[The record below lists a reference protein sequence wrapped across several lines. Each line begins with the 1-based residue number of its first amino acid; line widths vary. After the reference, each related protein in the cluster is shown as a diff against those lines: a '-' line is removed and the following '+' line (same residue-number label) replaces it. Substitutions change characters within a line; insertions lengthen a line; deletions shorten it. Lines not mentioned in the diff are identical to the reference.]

1 MRFIGLD
8 VHRDFCE
15 VAISDGGKARRAGR
29 VATRPAELELFAQSL
44 GADDRVV
51 LEATGNALAIARI
64 LAPRVGEVVL
74 AHSRKVRAIAEAKVK
89 TDAVDA
95 CTLAELLAADLVPR
109 VWIGDERTRL
119 LRRLVSRR
127 RQLVKQS
134 TRTKNEIH
142 AVLLRNLK
150 GRPPVSDVFGKAGL
164 AWLQALEFGL
174 DEWETVDAGLR
185 QLEFVRA
192 ELARIDRAIAEQAL
206 ASAEIRRLMTIPGID
221 ATTAAALMA
230 AVGDIARFPSPRHLV
245 GYLGL
250 DPRLRQS
257 GAAKPRQGRI
267 SKEGSAAARHAL
279 VEAAWVAARAPGPLR
294 AFAERTAT
302 RRGQQIAAVAVARK
316 LAVLAWHLLSRG
328 EDYAYQ
334 RPSVV
339 RRKLRR
345 LELRTGAPRA
355 KRRPGVAPLWGS
367 PGQDDLE
374 RELSQH
380 AELAY
385 RRLVTDWQRTRPRSG
400 ARRAKAQEVGLSPA
414 ALLAGCDTGARIF
427 SAVYA

>member
-1 MRFIGLD
+1 
-8 VHRDFCE
+8 
-15 VAISDGGKARRAGR
+15 
-29 VATRPAELELFAQSL
+29 
-44 GADDRVV
+44 
-51 LEATGNALAIARI
+51 
-64 LAPRVGEVVL
+64 
-74 AHSRKVRAIAEAKVK
+74 
-89 TDAVDA
+89 
-95 CTLAELLAADLVPR
+95 
-109 VWIGDERTRL
+109 
-119 LRRLVSRR
+119 
-127 RQLVKQS
+127 
-134 TRTKNEIH
+134 
-142 AVLLRNLK
+142 
-150 GRPPVSDVFGKAGL
+150 
-164 AWLQALEFGL
+164 
-174 DEWETVDAGLR
+174 
-185 QLEFVRA
+185 
-192 ELARIDRAIAEQAL
+192 
-206 ASAEIRRLMTIPGID
+206 
-221 ATTAAALMA
+221 MA

-302 RRGQQIAAVAVARK
+302 RSGQQIAAVAVARK

-400 ARRAKAQEVGLSPA
+400 AGATPGRASSRPSTRQAARQETVPPPA
-414 ALLAGCDTGARIF
+414 L
-427 SAVYA
+427 

>member
-15 VAISDGGKARRAGR
+15 VAISEGGKARRVGR
-29 VATRPAELELFAQSL
+29 VAARPAELELFAQSL

-51 LEATGNALAIARI
+51 IEATGNALAIARI
-64 LAPRVGEVVL
+64 LAPHVGDVVL

-109 VWIGDERTRL
+109 VWVGDEWTRL
-119 LRRLVSRR
+119 MRRLVSRR

-134 TRTKNEIH
+134 TRIKNEIH

-164 AWLQALEFGL
+164 EWLRTLELGI
-174 DEWETVDAGLR
+174 DERETVDAGLR
-185 QLEFVRA
+185 QLEFVRT
-192 ELARIDRAIAEQAL
+192 ELARVDRTIAEQAL
-206 ASAEIRRLMTIPGID
+206 GSSEIRRLMTIPGLD

-230 AVGDIARFPSPRHLV
+230 AIGDISRFPTPRHLV

-257 GAAKPRQGRI
+257 GVAKPRQGRI

-279 VEAAWVAARAPGPLR
+279 VESAWVAVKAPGPLR
-294 AFAERTAT
+294 AFAERTAA
-302 RRGQQIAAVAVARK
+302 RRGRHIAAVAVARK

-334 RPSVV
+334 RPSIV

-345 LELRTGAPRA
+345 LELKTGAPRA
-355 KRRPGVAPLWGS
+355 KRQAGAAPLWGS
-367 PGQDDLE
+367 RTQDDLE
-374 RELSQH
+374 RELARQ

-385 RRLVTDWQRTRPRSG
+385 RRLVADWQRTQPKSG
-400 ARRAKAQEVGLSPA
+400 AGATPGRASSRPSERQAARQETAPPPA
-414 ALLAGCDTGARIF
+414 L
-427 SAVYA
+427 

>member
-15 VAISDGGKARRAGR
+15 VAISEAGKARRAGR
-29 VATRPAELELFAQSL
+29 VAARPAELELFAQSL

-64 LAPRVGEVVL
+64 IGPYVGEVVV

-109 VWIGDERTRL
+109 VWIGDEATRL

-150 GRPPVSDVFGKAGL
+150 GQPPVSDVFGKAGL
-164 AWLQALEFGL
+164 EWLRALELGI
-174 DEWETVDAGLR
+174 DERETVDAGLR
-185 QLEFVRA
+185 QLEFVRG
-192 ELARIDRAIAEQAL
+192 ELAHVDRTIAEQAL
-206 ASAEIRRLMTIPGID
+206 GSAEIRRLMTIPGID

-230 AVGDIARFPSPRHLV
+230 AIGDIRRFPTPRHLV

-257 GAAKPRQGRI
+257 GVSKPRHGRI
-267 SKEGSAAARHAL
+267 SKEGSAAVRHAL
-279 VEAAWVAARAPGPLR
+279 VESAWVAARAPGPLR
-294 AFAERTAT
+294 GFAERTAA
-302 RRGQQIAAVAVARK
+302 RRGRQIAAVAVARK
-316 LAVLAWHLLSRG
+316 LAVLAWHLLTRG

-339 RRKLRR
+339 RRKLPR
-345 LELRTGAPRA
+345 LELKTGAPRA
-355 KRRPGVAPLWGS
+355 KRQAGATAIWGS
-367 PGQDDLE
+367 PAQDDLE
-374 RELSQH
+374 RELAQQ

-385 RRLVTDWQRTRPRSG
+385 RRLVTDWQHSRPRSG
-400 ARRAKAQEVGLSPA
+400 AGATPGRASSRPSTRQAARQETAPPPA
-414 ALLAGCDTGARIF
+414 L
-427 SAVYA
+427 

>member
-15 VAISDGGKARRAGR
+15 VAISEGGKARRAGR
-29 VATRPAELELFAQSL
+29 VAARPAELELFARSL
-44 GADDRVV
+44 GSDDRVV

-64 LAPRVGEVVL
+64 LAPHVGEVVL

-109 VWIGDERTRL
+109 VWTGDERTRL

-127 RQLVKQS
+127 RQLVKQA
-134 TRTKNEIH
+134 TRTKNEIS

-150 GRPPVSDVFGKAGL
+150 GRPPVSDVFGKSGR
-164 AWLQALEFGL
+164 AWLGALELGL
-174 DEWETVDAGLR
+174 DERETVDAGLR
-185 QLEFVRA
+185 QLDFLQA
-192 ELARIDRAIAEQAL
+192 ELAHIDRAIAERAVE
-206 ASAEIRRLMTIPGID
+206 SAEIRRLMTIPGVD
-221 ATTAAALMA
+221 VTTAAALMA
-230 AVGDIARFPSPRHLV
+230 AIGDIDRFATPRHLV

-250 DPRLRQS
+250 DPKLRQS
-257 GAAKPRQGRI
+257 GVSKPRQGRI

-279 VEAAWVAARAPGPLR
+279 VEAAWSAAKAPGPLR
-294 AFAERTAT
+294 GFAERTAA
-302 RRGQQIAAVAVARK
+302 RRGRHIAAVAVARK

-345 LELRTGAPRA
+345 LELKTGAPRA
-355 KRRPGVAPLWGS
+355 KRQAGAVPLWGS
-367 PGQDDLE
+367 RAQDDLE
-374 RELSQH
+374 RALARQ

-385 RRLVTDWQRTRPRSG
+385 RRLVTDWQQTRPKDG
-400 ARRAKAQEVGLSPA
+400 AGATPGRASSRPSKRQAARQETAPPPA
-414 ALLAGCDTGARIF
+414 L
-427 SAVYA
+427 

>member
-15 VAISDGGKARRAGR
+15 VAISEGGKARHVGR
-29 VATRPAELELFAQSL
+29 VAARPAELELFAQSL

-51 LEATGNALAIARI
+51 IEATGNALAIARI
-64 LAPRVGEVVL
+64 LAPHVGEVVL

-109 VWIGDERTRL
+109 VWVGDEWTRL

-127 RQLVKQS
+127 RQLVKQA

-164 AWLQALEFGL
+164 AWLGTLELGI
-174 DEWETVDAGLR
+174 DERETVDAGLR

-192 ELARIDRAIAEQAL
+192 ELARVDQTIAEQAL
-206 ASAEIRRLMTIPGID
+206 ASGEIRRLMTIPGLD

-230 AVGDIARFPSPRHLV
+230 AIGDISRFPTPRHLV

-257 GAAKPRQGRI
+257 GLAKPRQGRI

-279 VEAAWVAARAPGPLR
+279 VESAWVATRAPGPLR
-294 AFAERTAT
+294 VFAERTAA
-302 RRGQQIAAVAVARK
+302 RRGRHIAAVAVARK
-316 LAVLAWHLLSRG
+316 LAVLAWHMLSRG

-334 RPSVV
+334 RPSLV

-345 LELRTGAPRA
+345 LELKTGAPRA
-355 KRRPGVAPLWGS
+355 KRTAGATPIWGRPA
-367 PGQDDLE
+367 QDDLE
-374 RELSQH
+374 RELARQ

-385 RRLVTDWQRTRPRSG
+385 RRLVTDWQRTRPKNG
-400 ARRAKAQEVGLSPA
+400 AGATPGRATNGPSRGQAARQETAPPPA
-414 ALLAGCDTGARIF
+414 L
-427 SAVYA
+427 

>member
-15 VAISDGGKARRAGR
+15 VAISEGGKARRAGR
-29 VATRPAELELFAQSL
+29 VAARPVELELFAQSL
-44 GADDRVV
+44 GSDDRVV

-64 LAPRVGEVVL
+64 IEPHVGEVVL
-74 AHSRKVRAIAEAKVK
+74 AHARKVRAIAEAKVK
-89 TDAVDA
+89 TDAIDA

-109 VWIGDERTRL
+109 VWLGDERTRL

-134 TRTKNEIH
+134 TRAKNEIS
-142 AVLLRNLK
+142 AVLLRTLQ
-150 GRPPVSDVFGKAGL
+150 GRPPVSDVFGKAGR
-164 AWLQALEFGL
+164 AWLAALALGL
-174 DEWETVDAGLR
+174 DERETVDAGLR
-185 QLEFVRA
+185 QLDFLQG
-192 ELARIDRAIAEQAL
+192 ELAHVDRALAEQAL
-206 ASAEIRRLMTIPGID
+206 ESVEIRRLMTIPGVD
-221 ATTAAALMA
+221 VTTAATLMA
-230 AVGDIARFPSPRHLV
+230 AIGDVSRFPTPRHLA

-250 DPRLRQS
+250 DPKLRQS
-257 GAAKPRQGRI
+257 GVAKARHGHI

-279 VEAAWVAARAPGPLR
+279 VEAAWSTAKAPGPLR
-294 AFAERTAT
+294 AFAERTAA
-302 RRGQQIAAVAVARK
+302 RRGRHVAAVAVARK

-345 LELRTGAPRA
+345 LELKTGAPRA
-355 KRRPGVAPLWGS
+355 KGQAGAAPLWGS
-367 PGQDDLE
+367 RAQDDLE
-374 RELSQH
+374 RELARQ

-385 RRLVTDWQRTRPRSG
+385 HRLVADWQRTRPKDG
-400 ARRAKAQEVGLSPA
+400 AGATPGRASSRPSERQAARQETAPPPA
-414 ALLAGCDTGARIF
+414 L
-427 SAVYA
+427 

>member
-15 VAISDGGKARRAGR
+15 VAISGGGKARRAGR
-29 VATRPAELELFAQSL
+29 VAARPAELELFAQSL
-44 GADDRVV
+44 AADDRVV

-64 LAPRVGEVVL
+64 LAPHVGEVVM

-109 VWIGDERTRL
+109 VWTGDERTRL

-134 TRTKNEIH
+134 TRTKNEIS

-150 GRPPVSDVFGKAGL
+150 GRPPVSDVFGRAGR
-164 AWLQALEFGL
+164 AWLAALELGI
-174 DEWETVDAGLR
+174 DERETVDAGLR
-185 QLEFVRA
+185 QLDFLQG
-192 ELARIDRAIAEQAL
+192 ELGHVDRAIAEQAL
-206 ASAEIRRLMTIPGID
+206 DSPEIRRLMTIPGID
-221 ATTAAALMA
+221 VTTAAALMA
-230 AVGDIARFPSPRHLV
+230 AIGDVGRFPTPRHLV

-250 DPRLRQS
+250 DPKLRQS
-257 GAAKPRQGRI
+257 GVSKPHQGRI

-279 VEAAWVAARAPGPLR
+279 VEAAWSAAKAPGPLR
-294 AFAERTAT
+294 CFAERTAA
-302 RRGQQIAAVAVARK
+302 RRGRHIAAVAVARK

-345 LELRTGAPRA
+345 LELKTGAARA
-355 KRRPGVAPLWGS
+355 KRQAGAAPLWGS
-367 PGQDDLE
+367 RDQDDLE
-374 RELSQH
+374 RELARQ

-385 RRLVTDWQRTRPRSG
+385 RRLVTDWQQTRPTEG
-400 ARRAKAQEVGLSPA
+400 AGATPGRASSRPSTQQAARQDTAPPPA
-414 ALLAGCDTGARIF
+414 L
-427 SAVYA
+427 

>member
-8 VHRDFCE
+8 IHRDFCE
-15 VAISDGGKARRAGR
+15 VAISEGGKARRAGR
-29 VATRPAELELFAQSL
+29 VAARRAELELFAQSL

-51 LEATGNALAIARI
+51 IEATGNALAIARI
-64 LAPRVGEVVL
+64 LAPHVCEVVL

-109 VWIGDERTRL
+109 VWVGDESTRL

-134 TRTKNEIH
+134 TSTKNEIH

-150 GRPPVSDVFGKAGL
+150 GRPPVSDVFGRAGL
-164 AWLQALEFGL
+164 QWLRALELGI
-174 DEWETVDAGLR
+174 DERETVDAGLR

-192 ELARIDRAIAEQAL
+192 EIVRVERTIAEQAL

-230 AVGDIARFPSPRHLV
+230 AIGDIGRFPTPRHLV

-250 DPRLRQS
+250 DPKLRQS
-257 GAAKPRQGRI
+257 GVSKPRQGRI

-279 VEAAWVAARAPGPLR
+279 VESAWGAARAPGPLR
-294 AFAERTAT
+294 AFAERTAA
-302 RRGQQIAAVAVARK
+302 RRGRHIAAVAVARK

-345 LELRTGAPRA
+345 LELKTGAPRA
-355 KRRPGVAPLWGS
+355 KRRAGATPLWGS
-367 PGQDDLE
+367 RPQDDLE
-374 RELSQH
+374 RELARQ

-385 RRLVTDWQRTRPRSG
+385 RRLVADWQRTRPKSG
-400 ARRAKAQEVGLSPA
+400 
-414 ALLAGCDTGARIF
+414 AGCDTGARIF
-427 SAVYA
+427 SAV

>member
-15 VAISDGGKARRAGR
+15 VAISEGGKARRVGR
-29 VATRPAELELFAQSL
+29 VSVRPAELELFAQSL

-51 LEATGNALAIARI
+51 IEATGNALAIARI
-64 LAPRVGEVVL
+64 IAPHVGEVVL

-150 GRPPVSDVFGKAGL
+150 GQPPVSDVFGKAGL
-164 AWLQALEFGL
+164 AWLQALELGL
-174 DEWETVDAGLR
+174 DERETVDAGLR
-185 QLEFVRA
+185 QLEFVRG
-192 ELARIDRAIAEQAL
+192 ELARIDRAIAQQAL
-206 ASAEIRRLMTIPGID
+206 SSAEIRRLMTIPGID
-221 ATTAAALMA
+221 VTTAAALMA
-230 AVGDIARFPSPRHLV
+230 AIGDISRFPSPRHLV

-257 GAAKPRQGRI
+257 GLAKPRQGRI

-279 VEAAWVAARAPGPLR
+279 VESAWVATRAPGPLR
-294 AFAERTAT
+294 AFAERTAA
-302 RRGQQIAAVAVARK
+302 RRGRQIAAVAVARK

-345 LELRTGAPRA
+345 LELKTGAPRA
-355 KRRPGVAPLWGS
+355 KRQAGVAPIWRS
-367 PGQDDLE
+367 RGQDDLE
-374 RELSQH
+374 RELAHQ

-385 RRLVTDWQRTRPRSG
+385 RRLVADWQRTRPKSG
-400 ARRAKAQEVGLSPA
+400 AGATPGRASSRPSERQAARQETAPPPA
-414 ALLAGCDTGARIF
+414 L
-427 SAVYA
+427 